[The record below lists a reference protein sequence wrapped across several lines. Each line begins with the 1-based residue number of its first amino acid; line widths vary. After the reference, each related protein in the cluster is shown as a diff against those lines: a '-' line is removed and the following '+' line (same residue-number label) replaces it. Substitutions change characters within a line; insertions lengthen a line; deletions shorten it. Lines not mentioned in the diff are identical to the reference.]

1 MKSKLTFV
9 VFLFLYINIS
19 FAKDVKVISSTTTA
33 LVVEYTPEYS
43 DSSFVQIENQK
54 YFRVSLREGEL
65 PDNIQPGTAVLPYRV
80 LNIGVPSS
88 TGNTIQIISSN
99 FKHISGMLLPEPF
112 HKRLDENNYT
122 DVYEESPD
130 YGKAVPADLVS
141 FGEYGLIGN
150 LPVQKI
156 NIYPVQFDASKNN
169 INLLT
174 RIVLKINFATPKG
187 KTGKVKNELFKDAIL
202 NFNSAKNW
210 GKPRRKG
217 LLKTNGHSALAT
229 GTWYKFNVTKE
240 GIYKIDRNKLAD
252 YGIDAATVDPRTIK
266 IYNNGGYL
274 LSPTVE
280 KPRPHDLVENAI
292 FVSGQEDG
300 KFDSNDYILFY
311 ARGVNFWEYSPDSN
325 KIARNRDYYS
335 NKNYYWIT
343 SGGEAGKRM
352 NTEASLNSPAA
363 VKQTKT
369 LAFVSHENDDENLM
383 HSGIVLVGEK
393 FSAANNSKS
402 FMNVLSNRIANTS
415 IKYVAQVVNYSP
427 SSQRQTIPFVLEE
440 SGNTILRRSLRGSD
454 GSYREG
460 YLTKVNAEYDGTLT
474 DNRSVLNFV
483 FQSLKSDVFGYLDY
497 FTIQYSALLKAVNDE
512 LIIFSDDSTRIAEY
526 DLSNFSNSSI
536 QIFNVT
542 DYSNV
547 KEISVPSN
555 WISGGDV
562 KFQVQEQAGKISKYL
577 AITKGKYLVPE
588 AGEKVNNSDIHG
600 EQTGYQYIIITSRN
614 FAEQAEK
621 LATYRAEQAPIKYS
635 SKVFYMDEITNEFSC
650 GSLDPTS
657 IRDFIK
663 YAYDNWTVPPEF
675 ILLFGDGDWDY
686 YNLLGYGT
694 NFVPTFQTHESYHEI
709 YSYPFDDYFARIE
722 GNDKSV
728 DIALGRI
735 PVHNTDEADN
745 MVNKIIEYETNSDR
759 ALWRNTI
766 TLVADDGPAGSGSN
780 DGNRHTK
787 QSEQLSANFIP
798 KYFIQDKIY
807 LAAYPTVITGQGRK
821 KPAVNKAI
829 VNKMN
834 EGTLIVN
841 FIGHGNPKVWTHEGV
856 FQQQVEVKELTNTRY
871 FFLSAATCDY
881 GKFDDPVRESSPE
894 EMMGMKG
901 RGMIGG
907 FLSTRPVF
915 SSQNAALNDLFF
927 SHLFSRDSKN
937 KIIPIGSAYQ
947 LTKFTRT
954 NKNDEKFNLICDPAL
969 RLDVPNLPGKI
980 DSLNGDIPNNSLQV
994 RALSNTSIKGSVTN
1008 SNGSL
1013 NSNFNG
1019 EAIITMF
1026 DSQRRISLPEMNYWM
1041 DVQGGVIFRGRA
1053 SVENGLFKTN
1063 FTVPKDISYENKNG
1077 KIVAYFFNNNTDGI
1091 GFTKNFIVGGTDTT
1105 ASNDGKGPKIDIFYD
1120 DFNFNNASL
1129 VNPNFTLLVK
1139 LNDKTGLNTT
1149 GGGVGHKL
1157 EGILNG
1163 DENNAIDFSNNF
1175 VGDLDAGGKS
1185 GVILYK
1191 FNNMKPGDYSIK
1203 IKAWDVFNNLSVE
1216 ASNFTVV
1223 ESGALTIKDVYN
1235 YPNPF
1240 TSNTAFT
1247 FQQNLNEPLNVKIKI
1262 YTVAG
1267 RLVRNIEENSI
1278 LEKFVKIYWDGR
1290 DEDGGLL
1297 ANGTYLYKLIV
1308 TSTDGNYSQ
1317 SFLGKLAIIR

>member
-1 MKSKLTFV
+1 MKSKLTLA
-9 VFLFLYINIS
+9 VFLFLCLNIS
-19 FAKDVKVISSTTTA
+19 FAKDVKVLSSNTTS
-33 LVVEYTPEYS
+33 LVLEYTPEYS

-54 YFRVSLREGEL
+54 YFRVSLRNGEL
-65 PDNIQPGTAVLPYRV
+65 PDNIQSGIAVLPFRV
-80 LNIGVPSS
+80 LNVGVPAN
-88 TGNTIQIISSN
+88 TGNTIQIISSS
-99 FKHISGMLLPEPF
+99 FKNISGKLLPEPF
-112 HKRLDENNYT
+112 HKRAGENNYS
-122 DVYEESPD
+122 DVYEESPN
-130 YGKAVPADLVS
+130 YGRTVTSDLVS
-141 FGEYGLIGN
+141 FGEYGLIRN

-156 NIYPVQFDASKNN
+156 NIYPVQFDAAANN
-169 INLLT
+169 IKLLT
-174 RIVLKINFATPKG
+174 RIVLKINFTTSKG
-187 KTGKVKNELFKDAIL
+187 NTVKVKDELLKNVVL

-210 GKPRRKG
+210 GKPRNKR
-217 LLKTNGHSALAT
+217 LLKTNGHSSLAT

-252 YGIDAATVDPRTIK
+252 YGIDASTVDPRTIK

-280 KPRPHDLVENAI
+280 KPRPQDIVENAI

-300 KFDSNDYILFY
+300 KFDNNDYILFY

-325 KIARNRDYYS
+325 KIARNRNYYS
-335 NKNYYWIT
+335 HKNYYWIT
-343 SGGEAGKRM
+343 SGGQAGKRM
-352 NTEASLNSPAA
+352 NTEVSLDNPAA
-363 VKQTKT
+363 AKQTKT
-369 LAFVSHENDDENLM
+369 LAFVSHENDDDNLM

-393 FSAANNSKS
+393 FSAANSSQS
-402 FMNVLSNRIANTS
+402 FMNVLSNRVSNTP
-415 IKYVAQVVNYSP
+415 INYVAQVVNYSP
-427 SSQRQTIPFVLEE
+427 TSQRQTIPFVLEE
-440 SGNTILRRSLRGSD
+440 SGNTILTRTLSGSD
-454 GSYREG
+454 GSYRKG
-460 YLTKVNAEYDGTLT
+460 YLTRVRAEYSGNLT
-474 DNRSVLNFV
+474 DNRSVLNFI

-497 FTIQYSALLKAVNDE
+497 YTIQYSALLKAVNDE
-512 LIIFSDDSTRIAEY
+512 LIIFSDDSSRIAEY
-526 DLSNFSNSSI
+526 DLSNFSNSNI

-542 DYSNV
+542 DYANV

-555 WISGGDV
+555 WISGGDI
-562 KFQVQEQAGKISKYL
+562 KFQTQEQAGKISKYF

-588 AGEKVNNSDIHG
+588 SGEIINNSDIHG

-614 FAEQAEK
+614 FSEQAEK
-621 LATYRAEQAPIKYS
+621 LAAYRAEQAPNKYS
-635 SKVFYMDEITNEFSC
+635 SKVFYTDEITNEFSC
-650 GSLDPTS
+650 GALDPTS

-663 YAYDNWTVPPEF
+663 YAYDNWTVQPEF
-675 ILLFGDGDWDY
+675 VLLFGDGDWDY
-686 YNLLGYGT
+686 YNLLGFGT
-694 NFVPTFQTHESYHEI
+694 NFVPTYQTHESYHEI
-709 YSYPFDDYFARIE
+709 YSYPFDDYFARIT
-722 GNDKSV
+722 GNDKNV

-735 PVHNTDEADN
+735 PVDNAEEADN

-766 TLVADDGPAGSGSN
+766 TLVGDDGPAGSGSN

-787 QSEQLSANFIP
+787 QSEELSANYIP
-798 KYFIQDKIY
+798 KYFNQDKIY

-829 VNKMN
+829 VNSLN

-841 FIGHGNPKVWTHEGV
+841 FIGHGNPTVWTHEGV
-856 FQQQVEVKELTNTRY
+856 FQQQIEVKELTNTRY
-871 FFLSAATCDY
+871 FFLTAATCDY
-881 GKFDDPVRESSPE
+881 GEFDDPERQSSPE
-894 EMMGMKG
+894 EMMGMKE

-915 SSQNAALNDLFF
+915 SSQNAALNEQLY
-927 SHLFSRDSKN
+927 SHLFSRDSED

-954 NKNDEKFNLICDPAL
+954 NKNDEKFNLLCDPAM
-969 RLDVPNLPGKI
+969 RLDAPNLPGKI
-980 DSLNGDIPNNSLQV
+980 DSLNGNIPNNSLQIK
-994 RALSNTSIKGSVTN
+994 ALSNTSIKGSVIN
-1008 SNGSL
+1008 GNGSL

-1026 DSQRRISLPEMNYWM
+1026 DSQRRILLPEMNYWM

-1053 SVENGLFKTN
+1053 SIENGLFTN
-1063 FTVPKDISYENKNG
+1063 DFTVPKDISYENKNG
-1077 KIVAYFFNNNTDGI
+1077 KIVAYFFNDNTDGV
-1091 GFTKNFIVGGTDTT
+1091 GFTTNFIVGGTDST
-1105 ASNDGKGPKIDIFYD
+1105 ATNDGEGPKIEIFYD

-1129 VNPNFTLLVK
+1129 VNPNFTLLAKVK
-1139 LNDKTGLNTT
+1139 DNTGLNTT

-1163 DENNAIDFSNNF
+1163 DENNAIDFSNSF

-1185 GVILYK
+1185 GVISYK
-1191 FNNMKPGDYSIK
+1191 FNNMDPGDYSIK

-1216 ASNFTVV
+1216 TSNFTVV

-1247 FQQNLNEPLNVKIKI
+1247 FQQNLSEPLDVKIKI

-1267 RLVRNIEENSI
+1267 RLVRDIEENGI
-1278 LEKFVKIYWDGR
+1278 LEKFVKIDWDGK

-1308 TSTDGNYSQ
+1308 TSTDGNYNQ